1 MLHHNLLHHFIHI
14 SIESYC
20 QWCHFRGNIGF
31 LAFSITS
38 FLHST
43 TNSYFRR
50 KPWNFSGQVWL
61 CWIWLF
67 SYDWLHKET
76 TQQAATLCKLR
87 KKTRQSATATQW
99 TKDQKKLTPNKKR
112 TAAAKINN
120 APNWMPQVVSVALIR
135 EFNQNFV
142 LVSTQYFTF
151 VISDCGFY
159 TQYNVF
165 KKKLCKVWPKRL
177 AHESIIISLLFWWL

>member
-1 MLHHNLLHHFIHI
+1 MAFWPLALLVFFIRQLI
-14 SIESYC
+14 AILGANREILVDKFDFAEFDCSRTIDC
-20 QWCHFRGNIGF
+20 
-31 LAFSITS
+31 T
-38 FLHST
+38 
-43 TNSYFRR
+43 
-50 KPWNFSGQVWL
+50 
-61 CWIWLF
+61 
-67 SYDWLHKET
+67 
-76 TQQAATLCKLR
+76 
-87 KKTRQSATATQW
+87 KKRLNKQPLYANYEKTTRQSATATQW

-159 TQYNVF
+159 TQHNVF